1 MGMLE
6 GQMQGGFLRVAWPER
21 QWELWLER
29 QFGTGLWMALKCGL
43 RSLALILFTL
53 RSSPGLLSRGTT
65 CWKSAV
71 LGQYERGEVC
81 GPRAL
86 SPCAKKWGHLEEAPV
101 TEERKR

>member
-6 GQMQGGFLRVAWPER
+6 GQMQGGFLRVGLARETVGTVVGKAIWDRPVDG
-21 QWELWLER
+21 LEMWIEK
-29 QFGTGLWMALKCGL
+29 FGFDFVH
-43 RSLALILFTL
+43 IEE
-53 RSSPGLLSRGTT
+53 LLSRGTT

-81 GPRAL
+81 GPRAS